1 MIGLLPGAADP
12 RFGLAGRGWPG
23 RFPSARREDRRRS
36 PEHRRERPGQDP
48 RPAVIRR
55 PSMRGRIVA
64 AAIVLLLAAC
74 APAFAQG
81 SHVLVIA
88 GLGGDHENAERF
100 HRWASAI
107 VDAAKDRYGLPPAS
121 IVYLG
126 EDPARDKARINGR
139 STREAIDAAVSRL
152 AAQARPGDR
161 VFIVLIGHGASA
173 TGGARFNLP
182 GPDLAAA
189 DYARLLSRFSAQ
201 QVVFVNT
208 ASASGGFVEALSG
221 KDRTIITATR
231 TAGERNQTR
240 YGEFFAE
247 ALAKEDADLD
257 KDGRVSMLEA
267 FSWARRRIV
276 ESYER
281 DGQLLTEHAVLD
293 DNGDGKGT
301 DEPGQPG
308 GDGAV
313 ARTLFLS
320 AGGSEPVPGAD
331 ADPEIRALVDQ
342 RQALEERVAGLKASK
357 EKTDPAEYAAELERL
372 LIDLARAN
380 AAIREKVKR

>member
-1 MIGLLPGAADP
+1 
-12 RFGLAGRGWPG
+12 
-23 RFPSARREDRRRS
+23 
-36 PEHRRERPGQDP
+36 
-48 RPAVIRR
+48 VI
-55 PSMRGRIVA
+55 A
-64 AAIVLLLAAC
+64 AAVAIALALC

-81 SHVLVIA
+81 SHVLVIV

-100 HRWASAI
+100 HRWASVI
-107 VDAAKDRYGLPPAS
+107 VDAAKDRYGLPPGS

-126 EDPARDKARINGR
+126 EDPARDTARISGR
-139 STREAIDAAVSRL
+139 STRDAVEAAVARL
-152 AAQARPGDR
+152 AAAARPGDR

-173 TGGARFNLP
+173 TGEARFNLP

-189 DYARLLSRFSAQ
+189 EFGPLLGRFRAQ

-208 ASASGGFVEALSG
+208 SSASGGFVAALSG
-221 KDRTIITATR
+221 KDRTVIAATR
-231 TAGERNQTR
+231 TDGERNQTR

-247 ALAKEDADLD
+247 ALATDDADMD

-267 FSWARRRIV
+267 FTWARRRVV

-308 GDGAV
+308 GDGAM

-320 AGGSEPVPGAD
+320 AGAGQERPGAD
-331 ADPEIRALVDQ
+331 ADPEVRALVEK
-342 RQALEERVAGLKASK
+342 RQALEDRIAALKASK
-357 EKTDPAEYAAELERL
+357 DKTEPAAYASELEAL
-372 LIDLARAN
+372 LIDLARTN
-380 AAIREKVKR
+380 AAIKEKVRR

>member
-1 MIGLLPGAADP
+1 LFAL
-12 RFGLAGRGWPG
+12 
-23 RFPSARREDRRRS
+23 S
-36 PEHRRERPGQDP
+36 
-48 RPAVIRR
+48 
-55 PSMRGRIVA
+55 
-64 AAIVLLLAAC
+64 LAAS

-81 SHVLVIA
+81 SHVLVVV

-107 VDAAKDRYGLPPAS
+107 VDAAKDRFGLPAES

-126 EDPARDKARINGR
+126 EDPARDSARISGR
-139 STREAIDAAVSRL
+139 STREAVDAAVTRL

-161 VFIVLIGHGASA
+161 VLIVLIGHGASA
-173 TGGARFNLP
+173 TGEARFNLP

-189 DYARLLSRFSAQ
+189 DFARLAGRFAAQ

-208 ASASGGFVEALSG
+208 ASASGGFVAALAG
-221 KDRTIITATR
+221 KDRTVITATR
-231 TAGERNQTR
+231 TDGERNQTR
-240 YGEFFAE
+240 YGEYFAE
-247 ALAKEDADLD
+247 ALSTDDADMD

-267 FSWARRRIV
+267 FTWARRRVV

-320 AGGSEPVPGAD
+320 AAATQPVAGAD
-331 ADPEIRALVDQ
+331 ADPEIRALVDR
-342 RQALEERVAGLKASK
+342 RQAFEDRIAALKASK
-357 EKTDPAEYAAELERL
+357 DKMDPEAYAGELERL
-372 LIDLARAN
+372 LIDLARTN

>member
-1 MIGLLPGAADP
+1 MGFALS
-12 RFGLAGRGWPG
+12 LA
-23 RFPSARREDRRRS
+23 FA
-36 PEHRRERPGQDP
+36 
-48 RPAVIRR
+48 
-55 PSMRGRIVA
+55 
-64 AAIVLLLAAC
+64 

-81 SHVLVIA
+81 SHVLVIV

-107 VDAAKDRYGLPPAS
+107 VDAAKDRYALPTAS

-126 EDPARDKARINGR
+126 EDPARDKARISGR
-139 STREAIDAAVSRL
+139 STRDAVDAAVTRL

-173 TGGARFNLP
+173 TGDARFNLP

-189 DYARLLSRFSAQ
+189 DFARLVGRFGAQ

-208 ASASGGFVEALSG
+208 ASASGGFVAALSG
-221 KDRTIITATR
+221 SGRTIITATR
-231 TAGERNQTR
+231 TDGERNQTR

-247 ALAKEDADLD
+247 ALSSGDADLD

-267 FSWARRRIV
+267 FSWARRRV
-276 ESYER
+276 AESYER

-293 DNGDGKGT
+293 DDGDGKGT
-301 DEPGQPG
+301 AEPGQPG
-308 GDGAV
+308 GDGAL

-320 AGGSEPVPGAD
+320 AGSGPSVPGGE
-331 ADPEIRALVDQ
+331 ADPEVRALVER
-342 RQALEERVAGLKASK
+342 RQALEDRIAALKASK
-357 EKTDPAEYAAELERL
+357 EKTEPAAYASELERL
-372 LIDLARAN
+372 LIDLARTN

>member
-1 MIGLLPGAADP
+1 M
-12 RFGLAGRGWPG
+12 R
-23 RFPSARREDRRRS
+23 ARRSRVTNVR
-36 PEHRRERPGQDP
+36 
-48 RPAVIRR
+48 AV
-55 PSMRGRIVA
+55 A
-64 AAIVLLLAAC
+64 VLFALSLAVS
-74 APAFAQG
+74 APVFAQG
-81 SHVLVIA
+81 SQLLVIV

-107 VDAAKDRYGLPPAS
+107 VDAAKDRYALQPDA

-126 EDPARDKARINGR
+126 EDPARDKARISGR
-139 STREAIDAAVSRL
+139 STREAVDAAVTRL

-173 TGGARFNLP
+173 TGEARFNLP
-182 GPDLAAA
+182 GPDLSAA
-189 DYARLLSRFSAQ
+189 DFARLAGRFAAQ
-201 QVVFVNT
+201 QVIVVNT
-208 ASASGGFVEALSG
+208 ASASGGFVAALSG

-231 TAGERNQTR
+231 TDGERNQTR

-247 ALAKEDADLD
+247 ALAIDDADMD

-267 FSWARRRIV
+267 FTWARRRV
-276 ESYER
+276 AESYER

-301 DEPGQPG
+301 DDPGQPG

-320 AGGSEPVPGAD
+320 AGSAQPVPGAD
-331 ADPEIRALVDQ
+331 ADPEIRALIEQ
-342 RQALEERVAGLKASK
+342 RQALEDRIAALKASK
-357 EKTDPAEYAAELERL
+357 DKTDPVAYASELERL

-380 AAIREKVKR
+380 AAIKEKVVKR

>member
-1 MIGLLPGAADP
+1 M
-12 RFGLAGRGWPG
+12 LAL
-23 RFPSARREDRRRS
+23 S
-36 PEHRRERPGQDP
+36 
-48 RPAVIRR
+48 
-55 PSMRGRIVA
+55 
-64 AAIVLLLAAC
+64 

-81 SHVLVIA
+81 SHVLVIV

-107 VDAAKDRYGLPPAS
+107 VDAAKDRYGLPPGH

-126 EDPARDKARINGR
+126 EDPARDAARISGR
-139 STREAIDAAVSRL
+139 STREAVESAVTRL

-173 TGGARFNLP
+173 TGEARFNLP
-182 GPDLAAA
+182 GPDLTAA
-189 DYARLLSRFSAQ
+189 DFARLAGRFGAQ

-208 ASASGGFVEALSG
+208 ASASGGFVAALSG
-221 KDRTIITATR
+221 KDRTVVTATR
-231 TAGERNQTR
+231 IEGERNQTR
-240 YGEFFAE
+240 FGEFFAE
-247 ALAKEDADLD
+247 ALSTGDADLD

-267 FSWARRRIV
+267 FNWARRRVV

-313 ARTLFLS
+313 ARTLYLS
-320 AGGSEPVPGAD
+320 AGTSEPVPGAD
-331 ADPEIRALVDQ
+331 ADPEVRALAEK
-342 RQALEERVAGLKASK
+342 RQALEDRIAGLKASK
-357 EKTDPAEYAAELERL
+357 EKMEPAEYAAELEKL
-372 LIDLARAN
+372 LIDLARTN

>member
-1 MIGLLPGAADP
+1 MNGLWHA
-12 RFGLAGRGWPG
+12 
-23 RFPSARREDRRRS
+23 S
-36 PEHRRERPGQDP
+36 
-48 RPAVIRR
+48 I
-55 PSMRGRIVA
+55 A
-64 AAIVLLLAAC
+64 AAVLVLALG
-74 APAFAQG
+74 APALAQG
-81 SHVLVIA
+81 SHVLVIV

-107 VDAAKDRYGLPPAS
+107 VDAAKDRYALPPAS

-126 EDPARDKARINGR
+126 EDPARDPARISGR
-139 STREAIDAAVSRL
+139 STRDAVDAAVTRL

-173 TGGARFNLP
+173 TGDARFNLP
-182 GPDLAAA
+182 GPDLAAS
-189 DYARLLSRFSAQ
+189 DFARLARRFGAQ

-208 ASASGGFVEALSG
+208 ASASGGFIAALSG
-221 KDRTIITATR
+221 KDRTVITATR
-231 TAGERNQTR
+231 TDGERNQTR

-247 ALAKEDADLD
+247 ALSTGDADMD

-267 FSWARRRIV
+267 FTWARRRVV

-293 DNGDGKGT
+293 DDGDGKGT
-301 DEPGQPG
+301 DEPGKPG

-320 AGGSEPVPGAD
+320 AGASQPVPGAD
-331 ADPEIRALVDQ
+331 SDPELRALAER
-342 RQALEERVAGLKASK
+342 RQAIEDRIAGLKASK
-357 EKTDPAEYAAELERL
+357 EKTDPVEYASELERL
-372 LIDLARAN
+372 LIDLARTN
-380 AAIREKVKR
+380 AAIKEKVKR

>member
-1 MIGLLPGAADP
+1 M
-12 RFGLAGRGWPG
+12 
-23 RFPSARREDRRRS
+23 
-36 PEHRRERPGQDP
+36 
-48 RPAVIRR
+48 
-55 PSMRGRIVA
+55 GRIAVFRTLA
-64 AAIVLLLAAC
+64 AAFALSLAAS

-81 SHVLVIA
+81 SHVLVIV

-100 HRWASAI
+100 HRWASVI
-107 VDAAKDRYGLPPAS
+107 VDAAKDRYGVPPGS
-121 IVYLG
+121 ILYLG
-126 EDPARDKARINGR
+126 EDPARDTARISGR
-139 STREAIDAAVSRL
+139 STRDAVEAAVERL
-152 AAQARPGDR
+152 AAAARPGDR

-173 TGGARFNLP
+173 TGEARFNLP

-189 DYARLLSRFSAQ
+189 EFGPLLGRFRAQ

-208 ASASGGFVEALSG
+208 SSASGGFVAALSG
-221 KDRTIITATR
+221 RDRTVIAATR
-231 TAGERNQTR
+231 TDGERNQTR

-247 ALAKEDADLD
+247 ALATDDADMD

-267 FSWARRRIV
+267 FTWARRRVV

-308 GDGAV
+308 GDGAM

-320 AGGSEPVPGAD
+320 AGAGQERPGAD
-331 ADPEIRALVDQ
+331 TDPEVRALVEK
-342 RQALEERVAGLKASK
+342 RQALEDRIAALKASK
-357 EKTDPAEYAAELERL
+357 DKTEPAAYASELEAL
-372 LIDLARAN
+372 LIDLARTN
-380 AAIREKVKR
+380 AAIKEKVKR

>member
-1 MIGLLPGAADP
+1 MTGAW
-12 RFGLAGRGWPG
+12 RTTV
-23 RFPSARREDRRRS
+23 SA
-36 PEHRRERPGQDP
+36 
-48 RPAVIRR
+48 VL
-55 PSMRGRIVA
+55 VA
-64 AAIVLLLAAC
+64 LAAC

-81 SHVLVIA
+81 SHVLVIV

-107 VDAAKDRYGLPPAS
+107 VDVAKDRYALPPAS

-126 EDPARDKARINGR
+126 EDPARDPARISGR
-139 STREAIDAAVSRL
+139 STREAVDAAVTRL

-173 TGGARFNLP
+173 TGEARFNLP

-189 DYARLLSRFSAQ
+189 DFARLAARFGAQ
-201 QVVFVNT
+201 QLVFVNT
-208 ASASGGFVEALSG
+208 ASASGGFIAALSG
-221 KDRTIITATR
+221 KDRTVIAATR
-231 TAGERNQTR
+231 TDGERNQTR

-247 ALAKEDADLD
+247 ALSQDDADMD

-267 FSWARRRIV
+267 FTWARRRVV

-293 DNGDGKGT
+293 DDGDGKAT

-308 GDGAV
+308 GDGTV

-320 AGGSEPVPGAD
+320 AGSSQPVPGAD
-331 ADPEIRALVDQ
+331 ADPELRALAEK
-342 RQALEERVAGLKASK
+342 RQALEDRIAGLKAAK
-357 EKTDPAEYAAELERL
+357 EQTDPAQYAGELEKL
-372 LIDLARAN
+372 LIELARTN
-380 AAIREKVKR
+380 AAIKEKIKR

>member
-1 MIGLLPGAADP
+1 M
-12 RFGLAGRGWPG
+12 RG
-23 RFPSARREDRRRS
+23 RRS
-36 PEHRRERPGQDP
+36 PLTASR
-48 RPAVIRR
+48 V
-55 PSMRGRIVA
+55 VA
-64 AAIVLLLAAC
+64 AAIVLWLAAW

-81 SHVLVIA
+81 SHVLVIV

-107 VDAAKDRYGLPPAS
+107 VDAAKDRDGIPPAS

-126 EDPARDKARINGR
+126 EDPARDTARISGR
-139 STREAIDAAVSRL
+139 STREAIEAAVTRL

-161 VFIVLIGHGASA
+161 VFFLLIGHGASA
-173 TGGARFNLP
+173 TGEARFNLP

-189 DYARLLSRFSAQ
+189 DFARLVGRFAAQ

-208 ASASGGFVEALSG
+208 ASASGGFVAALSG
-221 KDRTIITATR
+221 KDRTIVAATR
-231 TAGERNQTR
+231 TDGERNQTR
-240 YGEFFAE
+240 YGEYFAE
-247 ALAKEDADLD
+247 ALSTDDADMD

-267 FSWARRRIV
+267 FTWARRRVI

-301 DEPGQPG
+301 EEPGQPG
-308 GDGAV
+308 EDGAL

-320 AGGSEPVPGAD
+320 AGSAPFVPGAD
-331 ADPEIRALVDQ
+331 ADPETRALIET
-342 RQALEERVAGLKASK
+342 RQALEDRIAALKASK
-357 EKTDPAEYAAELERL
+357 DKMDPAAYAGELERL
-372 LIDLARAN
+372 LVDLARTN
-380 AAIREKVKR
+380 AAIKEKVKR

>member
-1 MIGLLPGAADP
+1 MNRTGFMTCVRCPPAAGP
-12 RFGLAGRGWPG
+12 VRAVPICARVTFACPSFAQMGSAPATHGR
-23 RFPSARREDRRRS
+23 RTRVTASR
-36 PEHRRERPGQDP
+36 
-48 RPAVIRR
+48 AV
-55 PSMRGRIVA
+55 A
-64 AAIVLLLAAC
+64 VLFALSLAAS

-81 SHVLVIA
+81 SHVLVVV

-107 VDAAKDRYGLPPAS
+107 VDAAKDRFGLPAES

-126 EDPARDKARINGR
+126 EDSARDSARIGGR
-139 STREAIDAAVSRL
+139 STREAVDAAVTRL

-161 VFIVLIGHGASA
+161 VLIVLIGHGASA
-173 TGGARFNLP
+173 TGEARFNLP

-189 DYARLLSRFSAQ
+189 DFARLAGRFAAQ

-208 ASASGGFVEALSG
+208 ASASGGFVAALAG
-221 KDRTIITATR
+221 KDRTVITATR
-231 TAGERNQTR
+231 TDGERNQTR
-240 YGEFFAE
+240 YGEYFAE
-247 ALAKEDADLD
+247 ALSTDDADMD

-267 FSWARRRIV
+267 FTWARRRVV

-320 AGGSEPVPGAD
+320 APAAQPVAGAD
-331 ADPEIRALVDQ
+331 ADPEIRALVDR
-342 RQALEERVAGLKASK
+342 RQAFEDRIAALKASK
-357 EKTDPAEYAAELERL
+357 DKMDPEAYAGELERL
-372 LIDLARAN
+372 LIDLARTN

>member
-1 MIGLLPGAADP
+1 MGSAPAT
-12 RFGLAGRGWPG
+12 RG
-23 RFPSARREDRRRS
+23 RRS
-36 PEHRRERPGQDP
+36 
-48 RPAVIRR
+48 
-55 PSMRGRIVA
+55 RITNFRVVA
-64 AAIVLLLAAC
+64 AVFALSLAVS

-81 SHVLVIA
+81 SHLLLIV

-107 VDAAKDRYGLPPAS
+107 ADAAKDRYGVPAS
-121 IVYLG
+121 SVVYLG
-126 EDPARDKARINGR
+126 EDPARDEARISGR
-139 STREAIDAAVSRL
+139 STREAVDAAAARL
-152 AAQARPGDR
+152 ASQARPGDR
-161 VFIVLIGHGASA
+161 VFVVLIGHGASA
-173 TGGARFNLP
+173 TGEARFNLP

-189 DYARLLSRFSAQ
+189 DFARLVGRFAAQ

-208 ASASGGFVEALSG
+208 ASASGGFVAALSG
-221 KDRTIITATR
+221 KDRTVIAATR
-231 TAGERNQTR
+231 TDGERNQTR

-247 ALAKEDADLD
+247 ALSSDDADMD

-267 FSWARRRIV
+267 FTWARRRV
-276 ESYER
+276 AESYER

-320 AGGSEPVPGAD
+320 AGSNQPVPGAD
-331 ADPEIRALVDQ
+331 ADPEIRALVEK
-342 RQALEERVAGLKASK
+342 RQALEELIATLKASK
-357 EKTDPAEYAAELERL
+357 DKTDPAAYASEFERL
-372 LIDLARAN
+372 LVDLARTN
-380 AAIREKVKR
+380 AAIKEKVKR